1 MDERR
6 LEIKVGALIVAGL
19 VSLVA
24 LFWLMGELSLA
35 QQPSI
40 TLQLTHTGN
49 VAHGAPVKLGGVQ
62 VGRVESITLQP
73 AHRDAAG
80 QPLPVVMAL
89 SLDESVLPS
98 LHADTQVMVA
108 TRGLLGESYL
118 ELDPGTKDAAP
129 LTFPATLR
137 GVDAPRLDL
146 LTARMAK
153 LMEAAGQTLEE
164 DPAALGQL
172 LSGISKL
179 SNGAGDVLID
189 NRAQL
194 KVLIDEMGTTA
205 RELRTLAQTASAQL
219 QPGGKTAALI
229 DDASASAKVLRKE
242 LPGLTG
248 NASRTLAGL
257 SQLTSEFTAEDGQK
271 LRAAL
276 TKYSAAGDKLDQLAT
291 RGERMLARIEAGEGS
306 VGGLVKDDQLYRDL
320 RDLIAD
326 LKAHPWKVVWK
337 Q

>member
-40 TLQLTHTGN
+40 TVLLTHTGN

-62 VGRVESITLQP
+62 VGRVESIGLDP
-73 AHRDAAG
+73 AHRDDAG

-118 ELDPGTKDAAP
+118 ELDPGTKDAAA
-129 LTFPATLR
+129 LAIPATLR

-153 LMEAAGQTLEE
+153 LMEAAGETLEE
-164 DPAALGQL
+164 DPKALGEL
-172 LSGISKL
+172 LGGLSKL

-189 NRAQL
+189 NRTEL
-194 KVLIDEMGTTA
+194 RLLIS
-205 RELRTLAQTASAQL
+205 ELRTLAQSASAQL

-229 DDASASAKVLRKE
+229 DDASASAKVLRKQ
-242 LPGLTG
+242 LPGLTED
-248 NASRTLAGL
+248 ASRTLAGL
-257 SQLTSEFTAEDGQK
+257 SQLTSEFTAEDGK
-271 LRAAL
+271 RLRTAL
-276 TKYSAAGDKLDQLAT
+276 EKYSAAGDKLDQLAA
-291 RGERMLARIEAGEGS
+291 RGERMLARIEAGEGT

-326 LKAHPWKVVWK
+326 LKKHPWKVVWK